1 MMDCP
6 KCGKLCGSDEFGVHI
21 NECVS
26 PDTHTIGS
34 HSDDRGGESDYPCY
48 CDTPVSP
55 NTNIEDINALIPGL
69 MLSQQQKVLALL
81 SAPKI
86 KAYEKAIER
95 ILVKHHLPEKAPGEK
110 LWGEYIAVVLDLEAL
125 LSVAKIQAY
134 DKAIEDAITRTMGIN
149 DVAVARERIKRLQTK
164 KEK

>member
-55 NTNIEDINALIPGL
+55 NTNIDELDDIVCWEWCCGET
-69 MLSQQQKVLALL
+69 QKQAFLKWHKQNTKALL
-81 SAPKI
+81 SAAKEQALI
-86 KAYEKAIER
+86 NIRER
-95 ILVKHHLPEKAPGEK
+95 VVYGED
-110 LWGEYIAVVLDLEAL
+110 ALDLIDE
-125 LSVAKIQAY
+125 
-134 DKAIEDAITRTMGIN
+134 T
-149 DVAVARERIKRLQTK
+149 IKEL
-164 KEK
+164 KEQQ